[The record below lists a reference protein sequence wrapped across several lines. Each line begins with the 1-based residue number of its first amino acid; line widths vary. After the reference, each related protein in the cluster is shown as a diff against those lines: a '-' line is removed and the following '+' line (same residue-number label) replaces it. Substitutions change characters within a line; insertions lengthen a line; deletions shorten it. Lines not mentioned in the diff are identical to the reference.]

1 MSKENPEILPPQ
13 RGEPSRNDAADRL
26 GVEPVGKLLLRFSLP
41 AITGMLVNALY
52 KVVDRIYV
60 GRGVNETALGG
71 LALVMP
77 LMTISMAF
85 SMLFGVGSANMI
97 SMRLGQGRR
106 EEAENAL
113 NHCFWLLTVVGL
125 VLLSLGLIFM
135 EPILSVLGAQEG
147 SGAIEYARRYF
158 RIILYGLVF
167 MMVGFGFSHCTRAQG
182 FPAITMLSMF
192 IGAGLNIILD
202 PIFIFIFHWGVEGAA
217 WATIISQLASALWIV
232 SFNMGKKVLIRL
244 RFRTFRPRMGII
256 TQIMAFGSAQFLL
269 QFVMSAVQLLYN
281 TSTGWYGADSLGIAN
296 GGDIALSGLNI
307 INSISMLILM
317 PIFGINQGAQPLLGY
332 NYGAKKYRRVLK
344 TYLLAVAAATAIC
357 AAGFILTQVFPR
369 TLVLL
374 FAPEGSPVLLSFA
387 PWAMRVIMS
396 TLPLVGF
403 QVISTNVFVVTGRP
417 KISIF
422 LSMVRQVI
430 VLIPCMLIFG
440 RLWGLRGLVFS
451 APVADSLAFLLTALM
466 IAFELRK
473 LHGAKD

>member
-1 MSKENPEILPPQ
+1 
-13 RGEPSRNDAADRL
+13 
-26 GVEPVGKLLLRFSLP
+26 
-41 AITGMLVNALY
+41 
-52 KVVDRIYV
+52 
-60 GRGVNETALGG
+60 
-71 LALVMP
+71 
-77 LMTISMAF
+77 
-85 SMLFGVGSANMI
+85 
-97 SMRLGQGRR
+97 MR
-106 EEAENAL
+106 
-113 NHCFWLLTVVGL
+113 
-125 VLLSLGLIFM
+125 
-135 EPILSVLGAQEG
+135 
-147 SGAIEYARRYF
+147 YARSYF
-158 RIILYGLVF
+158 RIILYGLMF

-192 IGAGLNIILD
+192 IGAGMNIILD
-202 PIFIFIFHWGVEGAA
+202 PIFIFIFHWGVEGTA
-217 WATIISQLASALWIV
+217 WATIISRLASALWIV
-232 SFNMGKKVLIRL
+232 SFNRGKKALIRL
-244 RFRTFRPRMGII
+244 RFKTFKPSLGIV

-281 TSTGWYGADSLGIAN
+281 TSTGWYGAESLGVAN

-344 TYLLAVAAATAIC
+344 TYLLAAAAATVIC
-357 AAGFILTQVFPR
+357 VAGFILAQVFPH
-369 TLVLL
+369 TLVRL
-374 FAPEGSPVLLSFA
+374 FAPEGSPILLSFA
-387 PWAMRVIMS
+387 PWAMRIIMS

-466 IAFELRK
+466 IFFELRK
-473 LHGAKD
+473 LHGAQS